1 MRIMFRNAPQKLYEV
16 IAEGRFLG
24 ISLRELK
31 DMLDILDKEG
41 EV

>member
-1 MRIMFRNAPQKLYEV
+1 V

-31 DMLDILDKEG
+31 EMLDILDKEG